1 MTAAA
6 CFPPSQPSAGG
17 LSNVT
22 SGITFMLALRQ
33 ATALQG
39 LRGVATAFPGDR
51 SMQDPF
57 TEPTAS
63 DAARDRV
70 LAALLRSAAA
80 GDAKAFDQ
88 FYSATIRYAMGVVR
102 RIAAS
107 HAEDVLAD
115 AYFQAWQAAA
125 KFDPSRGSP
134 LSWLLTIARSR
145 ALDRLRQEMLRHGG
159 QAGAP
164 EHDGAD
170 QPDAAPGP
178 DELLESVQARS
189 RLHTALADL
198 SANERC
204 VLGLA
209 YFRDCSQTEVA
220 AITGLPLGT
229 VKSLMTRAQ
238 HKLRLVL
245 QDNVRPAPT
254 AMAR

>member
-1 MTAAA
+1 
-6 CFPPSQPSAGG
+6 
-17 LSNVT
+17 
-22 SGITFMLALRQ
+22 MLALRQ

-39 LRGVATAFPGDR
+39 LRGMASPGDR
-51 SMQDPF
+51 MQDPIQDS
-57 TEPTAS
+57 TAS

-70 LAALLRSAAA
+70 LAALLRSSVA
-80 GDAKAFDQ
+80 GDAKAFEQ

-102 RIAAS
+102 RIVPS

-145 ALDRLRQEMLRHGG
+145 ALDRLRQETLRHGG
-159 QAGAP
+159 QAGVP
-164 EHDGAD
+164 EHDSGD

-178 DELLESVQARS
+178 DQLLESVQARS
-189 RLHTALADL
+189 SLYNALAGL
-198 SANERC
+198 SANERS

-245 QDNVRPAPT
+245 QDDKRPAP
-254 AMAR
+254 AAIAR